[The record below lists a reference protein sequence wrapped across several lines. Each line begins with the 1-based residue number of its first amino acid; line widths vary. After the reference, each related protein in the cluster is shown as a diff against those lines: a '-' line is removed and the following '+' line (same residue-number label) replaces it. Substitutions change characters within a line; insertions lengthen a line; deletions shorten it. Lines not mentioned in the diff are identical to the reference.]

1 MRQLLWLPVLLAA
14 LRPTS
19 SIDFRDINELVTFL
33 SKTLPGVIHMAEA
46 NNSEEDGPSMPI
58 KANKEERELVGR
70 LKQVEY
76 QLDRVAMHSAEAARQ
91 AAMLIRTLPQQLR
104 FELQLSE
111 LDRLLSKVRVVDEQ
125 LQEYIINGW
134 DNETNGWI
142 IERATIEDLAFSI
155 VSHREGS
162 VRAALDRLDDLLQGS
177 FHGSPLLIRLALSM
191 REINSNTCSF
201 QQSPQ
206 LVIYNLYSS
215 ITLTEL
221 KGYAMMQFSWM
232 LLRLYGKGNFTLE
245 AEMMHRTYKERALM
259 KLEAARAA
267 MKFASRHMWQC
278 DPHEH
283 EEGKTYERLTR
294 LLQGHIQ
301 NEVDMNSENSCRE
314 NCAYYTYAKDPGCFD
329 SRVCN
334 RMPRC
339 AGKLHDCRY
348 IDSDMWICEAEKNSS
363 RRYEGIRYENGQKLG
378 QYHSC
383 QNKREYKVDSWW
395 RWIFWHCSYCFCLCD
410 EQGPNSDRFF
420 NLRPVVAD
428 TNNNMVIT
436 GMRFTKVKRVI
447 HLQIREGQ
455 LEPFGGINASSIRW
469 RPVDNYSIT
478 DPKVENGKDYKTL
491 SWEQRAIDLDD
502 LEAPPGHVLTGV
514 RFRPVGTHLNLEI
527 MVSPF
532 NFTSG
537 NLIKPQEQAMWIGND
552 NTDASDKPR
561 TQLELPNADVPVK
574 SPTGSVPDSHTDQF
588 LLFDHSDLS
597 NDAAQTTI
605 PFLDAQ
611 LIEPQPPALLA
622 GAGIYHKGSVGYG
635 GFVAPKLITYD
646 YSKHMKVQFPD

>member
-1 MRQLLWLPVLLAA
+1 MTVLWLWVVCALL
-14 LRPTS
+14 LGTS
-19 SIDFRDINELVTFL
+19 SADLSPALSASDQLRTEITSLVTDL
-33 SKTLPGVIHMAEA
+33 WKDVSDP
-46 NNSEEDGPSMPI
+46 
-58 KANKEERELVGR
+58 RW
-70 LKQVEY
+70 
-76 QLDRVAMHSAEAARQ
+76 VAMADEGLGGAAKELLRAFQVLGDKLESIAPRPKVAPALSSLWAWARAESD
-91 AAMLIRTLPQQLR
+91 L
-104 FELQLSE
+104 
-111 LDRLLSKVRVVDEQ
+111 V
-125 LQEYIINGW
+125 
-134 DNETNGWI
+134 
-142 IERATIEDLAFSI
+142 TIEGLYRTFRHYQKGPPRSEITWTDMATTVLHDPTRSVPRALASLHNITVDTTDGDLFQQ
-155 VSHREGS
+155 
-162 VRAALDRLDDLLQGS
+162 ALE
-177 FHGSPLLIRLALSM
+177 
-191 REINSNTCSF
+191 EINSNTCSF

-245 AEMMHRTYKERALM
+245 AEMMHRAYKQRALT
-259 KLEAARAA
+259 KLDAAKNA
-267 MKFASRHMWQC
+267 MRNASRQMWQC

-283 EEGKTYERLTR
+283 EEGKTYEQLTR

-301 NEVDMNSENSCRE
+301 NEVDLNSDNSCRE
-314 NCAYYTYAKDPGCFD
+314 NCAYYTYAKDPGCYD
-329 SRVCN
+329 NRVCD
-334 RMPRC
+334 RLPRC

-348 IDSDMWICEAEKNSS
+348 IDSDMWICETDRNSG
-363 RRYEGIRYENGQKLG
+363 RRYEGIRYKNGRKLG
-378 QYHSC
+378 QYHNC
-383 QNKREYKVDSWW
+383 PNPREYKVDSWW
-395 RWIFWHCSYCFCLCD
+395 RWLFWHCSYCFCLCD
-410 EQGPNSDRFF
+410 EQGPHSDRFF

-455 LEPFGGINASSIRW
+455 LEPYGGINASSIRW

-478 DPKVENGKDYKTL
+478 DRNVENGRDYKTL

-532 NFTSG
+532 NFSSG
-537 NLIKPQEQAMWIGND
+537 KLIKPQDQAMWIGND

-561 TQLELPNADVPVK
+561 TQLELHNADVPVK
-574 SPTGSVPDSHTDQF
+574 SHTGSVPDSHTDQF
-588 LLFDHSDLS
+588 LLFDHSDIN
-597 NDAAQTTI
+597 NDAAQTTV

-611 LIEPQPPALLA
+611 LIEPQPPALLS
-622 GAGIYHKGSVGYG
+622 GAGIYHKGTAGYG

-646 YSKHMKVQFPD
+646 YSKHMKAEFPE